1 MKQWLKDI
9 RGAALIWI
17 SGIILILAKDFFP
30 FFYELGV
37 GFFIA
42 WLLKNRRFSASLAA
56 SVLLFVVLVGALA
69 VDVYFSIDSVET
81 SREFQSMLMERLSAQ
96 ATGSLGVLLASVIVA
111 SLLLRRFCYIKQ

>member
-1 MKQWLKDI
+1 MKQWLKDV

-17 SGIILILAKDFFP
+17 SGIILILVKDFFP

-42 WLLKNRRFSASLAA
+42 WLLKNRHFSASLTAF
-56 SVLLFVVLVGALA
+56 VLLFVVLVGVFA
-69 VDVYFSIDSVET
+69 VDVYFSVDSVET

-111 SLLLRRFCYIKQ
+111 SLLLRRFFHKI